1 MHGSPSPTDSDLYLK
16 LKWLMFARV
25 LFTTL
30 LLGSTVILQL
40 SEAVPP
46 LAPALLVLYGL
57 IVSIFFLSFIYT
69 VALNRVSHVLR
80 FAYIQIGGDTLIVSL
95 VVSVTGNFS
104 SIFSFLYLVVIIYS
118 SMLLARK
125 GSIIMALLCSFQY
138 ALLLVFEYSGL
149 FTPFALEEGPIFMHI
164 AWTQVLYKVLIT
176 TFGCF
181 AVAFLSSLLAEQ
193 TRKTKIELW
202 AMEDHVKRVEKM
214 AAIGEMA
221 AGLAHEIKNPLASMS
236 GSIQIL
242 KDGLELDA
250 DHARLM
256 QIVLREADRLS
267 SLVNNFL
274 LFARPPAG
282 RVENIEL
289 GKAILET
296 VELFEKDGSC
306 QERILIH
313 RDIAKDLYIAMDP
326 VHFRQVLWNLLL
338 NALEAIDGEGSI
350 DIKLESL
357 KNLHAVIKIT
367 DNGCGMSN
375 ETMKSIFDPFFTT
388 KQNGTGLGLS
398 IVHSILESYDGR
410 LDVKSMEGTGT
421 TFTLNL
427 MQTVP
432 PT

>member
-1 MHGSPSPTDSDLYLK
+1 MRGSPSPSDSDLYLK

-57 IVSIFFLSFIYT
+57 IISIFFLSFIYT

-95 VVSVTGNFS
+95 VVFVTGNFS

-118 SMLLARK
+118 SILLARK
-125 GSIIMALLCSFQY
+125 GSIVIALLCSCQY

-149 FTPFALEEGPIFMHI
+149 FTPFALEEGPVFVHI

-221 AGLAHEIKNPLASMS
+221 AGLAHEIKNPLASLS

-242 KDGLELDA
+242 KDGVELDA

-267 SLVNNFL
+267 SLANNFL

-289 GKAILET
+289 DKAILET

-306 QERILIH
+306 QDRISIH
-313 RDIAKDLYIAMDP
+313 TDISRNLFIAMDP
-326 VHFRQVLWNLLL
+326 IHFRQVLWNLLL
-338 NALEAIDGEGSI
+338 NAAEAIDVEGSI
-350 DIKLESL
+350 DIKLHSL
-357 KNLHAVIKIT
+357 KNHHALIEIT

-410 LDVKSMEGTGT
+410 LDVKSKDGTGT

>member
-1 MHGSPSPTDSDLYLK
+1 MT
-16 LKWLMFARV
+16 
-25 LFTTL
+25 
-30 LLGSTVILQL
+30 
-40 SEAVPP
+40 
-46 LAPALLVLYGL
+46 PAG
-57 IVSIFFLSFIYT
+57 
-69 VALNRVSHVLR
+69 A
-80 FAYIQIGGDTLIVSL
+80 A
-95 VVSVTGNFS
+95 
-104 SIFSFLYLVVIIYS
+104 
-118 SMLLARK
+118 
-125 GSIIMALLCSFQY
+125 
-138 ALLLVFEYSGL
+138 
-149 FTPFALEEGPIFMHI
+149 PFALEEGPVFLHI

-221 AGLAHEIKNPLASMS
+221 AGLAHEIKNPLASLS

-242 KDGLELDA
+242 KDGVELDA

-289 GKAILET
+289 DKAILET
-296 VELFEKDGSC
+296 VELFEKDSNC
-306 QERILIH
+306 QERISIH
-313 RDIAKDLYIAMDP
+313 RDIAQDLLVAMDP

-338 NALEAIDGEGSI
+338 NASEAIDGEGSI
-350 DIKLESL
+350 DIKLQSL
-357 KNLHAVIKIT
+357 KNHRAMIEIT

-375 ETMKSIFDPFFTT
+375 ETIKSIFDPFFTT

-427 MQTVP
+427 TQTVP